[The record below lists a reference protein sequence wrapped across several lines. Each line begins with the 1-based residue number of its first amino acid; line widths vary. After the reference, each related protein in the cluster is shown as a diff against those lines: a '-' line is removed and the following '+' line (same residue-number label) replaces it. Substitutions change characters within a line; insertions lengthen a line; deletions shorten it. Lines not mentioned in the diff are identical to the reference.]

1 MIKKDD
7 VIDLISEL
15 VRIDSVNSWLIPGGA
30 GEKTVQAYI
39 GQYLSMLGIPCQI
52 ERIDDTHSNL
62 TAVLKGNGSGKNITL
77 YAHADTVGYELWADR
92 ALVPELKG
100 DRLIGLGA
108 ADDKGHCAA
117 MMLTVKDL
125 VERGAK
131 LSGDVHLCFI
141 SDEEGASCG
150 AMDYVKKH
158 EPEAALV
165 LESAPLEHICVTHQ
179 GFGWLKITTKGKAGH
194 GSAGG
199 TSADAIYHMAE
210 VVVRLQRNQR
220 ENFAKTIHPMNG
232 ETVYHTG
239 VIRGGT
245 DYASY
250 PEDCVLGIEIG
261 TQPGETIQHRLDEI
275 EAIFREIREFC
286 PEFDGHVE
294 VVIARDPFNASGHEE
309 LFGIVAETIEKHHG
323 KPAEAVGE
331 NSWGDSQLFQDAGFP
346 TLGLG
351 ALGGNFHAPDEWISI
366 SEMETLVKVLSET
379 IERYCS

>member
-1 MIKKDD
+1 MITKDEI
-7 VIDLISEL
+7 VRLISEL
-15 VRIDSVNSWLIPGGA
+15 VKIESVNAWLIPGGS
-30 GEKTVQAYI
+30 GEKAVQTYI
-39 GQYLSMLGIPCQI
+39 KEYLDKLGVPSELEQ
-52 ERIDDTHSNL
+52 IDDTHWNL
-62 TAVLKGNGSGKNITL
+62 AATLKGSGGGKNITL
-77 YAHADTVGYELWADR
+77 YAHADTVGCELWAGR
-92 ALVPELKG
+92 ALIPELKG

-108 ADDKGHCAA
+108 SDDKGFCAA

-125 VERGAK
+125 IGQSSR

-141 SDEEGASCG
+141 ADEEGVSCG
-150 AMDYVKKH
+150 AMDYVKRH

-179 GFGWLKITTKGKAGH
+179 GFGWLKIITRGKAGH

-220 ENFAKTIHPMNG
+220 ENFAKNIHPMNG

-239 VIRGGT
+239 VIHGGT

-250 PEDCVLGIEIG
+250 PEECVLGIEIG
-261 TQPGETIQHRLDEI
+261 TQPGETIQNRIDEI
-275 EAIFREIREFC
+275 ETIFQEIREFC
-286 PEFDGHVE
+286 PTFDGRVE
-294 VVIARDPFNASGHEE
+294 VVIARDPFTASGHEE
-309 LFGIVAETIEKHHG
+309 LYGIVAEAIEKHHG
-323 KPAEAVGE
+323 KPAAAVGE

-351 ALGGNFHAPDEWISI
+351 SLGGNFHAPDEWVSV
-366 SEMETLVKVLSET
+366 SEMETLIKVLFDVVEK
-379 IERYCS
+379 YCR